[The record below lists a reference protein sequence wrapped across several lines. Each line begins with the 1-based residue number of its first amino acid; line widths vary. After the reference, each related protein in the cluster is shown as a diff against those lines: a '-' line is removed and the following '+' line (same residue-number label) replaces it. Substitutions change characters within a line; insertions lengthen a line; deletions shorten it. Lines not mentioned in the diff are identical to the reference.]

1 MLTASSALPIAAR
14 MPRRPKNS
22 LGPLILYHGCDRE
35 ISEAVLSGK
44 ETLQPSENDYDWLG
58 PGIYFWVD
66 SPDRA
71 LDWAKD
77 RKKRRPQEMG
87 DPSVLGAFAYPGNCL
102 NLTDYGVMDE
112 LALAYR
118 ATETIFKTAETPLPV
133 NSDCRNG
140 IYLKRQLD
148 CAVIQMVHEL
158 RRDQEEPPYDT
169 VYGVFEE
176 GSEVYPGSGFKD
188 KTHVQIAICKPDMI
202 LGYFRVD
209 GMT

>member
-1 MLTASSALPIAAR
+1 
-14 MPRRPKNS
+14 MPNRPKNS
-22 LGPLILYHGCDRE
+22 LGPLVLYHGCDKVTAE
-35 ISEAVLSGK
+35 TVLSGK

-71 LDWAKD
+71 LEWAKD
-77 RKKRRPQEMG
+77 RKKRRPREMG
-87 DPSVLGAFAYPGNCL
+87 EPSVLGAFAYPGNCL

-118 ATETIFKTAETPLPV
+118 AIRTLYKRAGTPMPE
-133 NSDCRNG
+133 NSSRTNG
-140 IYLKRQLD
+140 IYLRRQLD
-148 CAVIQMVHEL
+148 CAVIQMVHKL
-158 RRDQEEPPYDT
+158 RKRIDETPYDT

-176 GSEVYPGSGFKD
+176 GTEVYPGSGFRN
-188 KTHVQIAICKPDMI
+188 KTHVQISICKPEMI

>member
-1 MLTASSALPIAAR
+1 MST
-14 MPRRPKNS
+14 RPKNS
-22 LGPLILYHGCDRE
+22 LGPLVLYHGCDKNTAE
-35 ISEAVLSGK
+35 SVLSGK
-44 ETLQPSENDYDWLG
+44 DSLLPSENDYDWLG

-71 LDWAKD
+71 LEWAKD
-77 RKKRRPQEMG
+77 RRSRRPGEMG
-87 DPSVLGAFAYPGNCL
+87 EPSVLGAFAYPGNCL

-118 ATETIFKTAETPLPV
+118 ATRTLHKRTGAPMPV
-133 NSDCRNG
+133 NSSRSNG
-140 IYLKRQLD
+140 IYLRRHRD
-148 CAVIQMVHEL
+148 CAVIQMVHKL
-158 RRDQEEPPYDT
+158 RRRIGEVPYDT

-176 GSEVYPGSGFKD
+176 GTKVYPGSGFKN
-188 KTHVQIAICKPDMI
+188 KTHVQISICNPEMI

>member
-1 MLTASSALPIAAR
+1 
-14 MPRRPKNS
+14 MPTRAKNS
-22 LGPLILYHGCDRE
+22 LGPLVLYHGSDKGTAE
-35 ISEAVLSGK
+35 SVLSGK

-66 SPDRA
+66 SPERA
-71 LDWAKD
+71 LEWAKD
-77 RKKRRPQEMG
+77 RKKRRSREMG
-87 DPSVLGAFAYPGNCL
+87 EPSVLGAFAYPGNCL

-118 ATETIFKTAETPLPV
+118 AIRTLYKRAGTPMPV
-133 NSDCRNG
+133 NSSRANG
-140 IYLKRQLD
+140 IYLRRQRD
-148 CAVIQMVHEL
+148 CAVIQMVHKL
-158 RRDQEEPPYDT
+158 RKRIDETPYDT

-176 GSEVYPGSGFKD
+176 GTKVYPGSGFKN
-188 KTHVQIAICKPDMI
+188 KTHVQISICKPEMI

>member
-1 MLTASSALPIAAR
+1 MLTASSAPLTAVR
-14 MPRRPKNS
+14 MPRRHKNS
-22 LGPLILYHGCDRE
+22 LGPLILHHGCDRE
-35 ISEAVLSGK
+35 VAESVLSGK

-66 SPDRA
+66 SPERA

-77 RKKRRPQEMG
+77 RKQRRPQEMG
-87 DPSVLGAFAYPGNCL
+87 EPSVVGAFAYSGNCL

-112 LALAYR
+112 LSLAYR
-118 ATETIFKTAETPLPV
+118 ATETLFKRAESPLPV
-133 NSDCRNG
+133 NSDRRNG

-176 GSEVYPGSGFKD
+176 GSEVYPGPGFLN
-188 KTHVQIAICKPDMI
+188 KTHVQISICNPEMI
-202 LGYFRVD
+202 LGYFRGN

>member
-1 MLTASSALPIAAR
+1 

-22 LGPLILYHGCDRE
+22 LGPLILYHGCDRDVAE
-35 ISEAVLSGK
+35 SVLSGK

-87 DPSVLGAFAYPGNCL
+87 EPSVLGAFAYPGNCL

-118 ATETIFKTAETPLPV
+118 ATETLFKRAETPLPA
-133 NSDCRNG
+133 NSDRRNG
-140 IYLKRQLD
+140 IYMRRQLD
-148 CAVIQMVHEL
+148 CAVI
-158 RRDQEEPPYDT
+158 
-169 VYGVFEE
+169 
-176 GSEVYPGSGFKD
+176 
-188 KTHVQIAICKPDMI
+188 
-202 LGYFRVD
+202 
-209 GMT
+209 